1 MNTCKKIATAAIL
14 SITLSAIMLTSGC
27 LIAAGAAAG
36 GVFYAKGDLE
46 STLQATPSQIAAAAE
61 SVFAD
66 MKVTKLTSV
75 SSDLDAEVVGRS
87 STDKKI
93 TIRSKTKSQN
103 FSTISIR
110 VGVFGD
116 DDLSR
121 TILAK
126 IKKKL

>member
-1 MNTCKKIATAAIL
+1 MTTCKKVATLAVLAT
-14 SITLSAIMLTSGC
+14 TLSAIMLTSGC
-27 LIAAGAAAG
+27 LVAAAGAAG

-46 STLQATPSQIAAAAE
+46 STLQASPIQIASAAE
-61 SVFAD
+61 KVFTD
-66 MKVTKLTSV
+66 MKITKLSAV
-75 SSDLDAEVVGRS
+75 SSDLDAEVIGRS

-93 TIRSKTKSQN
+93 TIKSKAKGQN

-116 DDLSR
+116 NDLSR
-121 TILAK
+121 IILDN